1 MTLLYRGILAR
12 LPVGLELDHLG
23 FSFSHGLDLSWAHLL
38 YPYPIHGNAYFSI
51 SDGALSNIM
60 NVEGSQD
67 IRHIK

>member
-1 MTLLYRGILAR
+1 MTLLYRGIWAR

-23 FSFSHGLDLSWAHLL
+23 CSLSHGLDLSWAHLL

-51 SDGALSNIM
+51 SDGALSKIM